1 MSTVSDKLIITVRI
15 NEYTSRAINP
25 HVPFTPDEIAETAAQ
40 CREAGASIIHFHA
53 RTPDGGRCHTPEV
66 YAEIVSK
73 IRERTDILID
83 STLGQITVQED
94 ENRLAHVKLMG
105 QRTATRPDF
114 AAVDTGSSNIDAYD
128 PVSKKFLTTDKV
140 YLNSTETCL
149 FLAKGMTE
157 AGVKPHLS
165 VWAVPFVRMVDAF
178 LDMGA
183 ITEPAYVQCVLA
195 EGGIVGAHPCTTR
208 GLEALIDFL
217 PPQRRIVWTV
227 ACKEGNL
234 FNVASTALERGG
246 HLAPGIGDYP
256 YRELG
261 CPTNAQLV
269 KQFADLGRAI
279 GREPATT
286 DEARAMLGIAPRL

>member
-1 MSTVSDKLIITVRI
+1 MKKLIITVRV
-15 NEYTSRAINP
+15 NEYMSRAVNRN
-25 HVPFTPDEIAETAAQ
+25 VPFTPDEIAETARE

-53 RTPDGGRCHTPEV
+53 RNPDGSPCHAPEV
-66 YAEIVSK
+66 YAEIVAK

-83 STLGQITVQED
+83 STLGQITVKED
-94 ENRLAHVKLMG
+94 ENRLAHIRLMG
-105 QRTATRPDF
+105 QKSATRPDF

-128 PVSKKFLTTDKV
+128 REKKAFRTLNKV

-149 FLAKGMTE
+149 FLARGMTE

-165 VWAVPFVRMVDAF
+165 VWAVPFVRMVEAF

-183 ITEPAYVQCVLA
+183 IREPAYVQCVLA
-195 EGGIVGAHPCTTR
+195 EGGIVGAHPCTNR

-217 PPQRRIVWTV
+217 PAERRIEWTV

-234 FNVASTALERGG
+234 FNVASLALERGG
-246 HLAPGIGDYP
+246 HVAPGIGDYP
-256 YRELG
+256 YPEVG
-261 CPTNAQLV
+261 CPTNAELV
-269 KQFADLGRAI
+269 RRFAELGRAM

-286 DEARAMLGIAPRL
+286 GEARALLGIAGN

>member
-1 MSTVSDKLIITVRI
+1 MSKKLIITVRV
-15 NEYTSRAINP
+15 NEYMSRAVNP
-25 HVPFTPDEIAETAAQ
+25 NVPFTPDEIAETAAE
-40 CREAGASIIHFHA
+40 CRAAGASIIHFHA
-53 RTPDGGRCHTPEV
+53 RNPDGGKCHTPEV
-66 YAEIVSK
+66 YAEIVAK

-83 STLGQITVQED
+83 STLGQITVKED
-94 ENRLAHVKLMG
+94 ENRLAHIKLMG
-105 QRTATRPDF
+105 QKSATRPDF

-128 PVSKKFLTTDKV
+128 PATKAFRTTDKV
-140 YLNSTETCL
+140 YYNSTETCL
-149 FLAKGMTE
+149 FLAKGMTA

-195 EGGIVGAHPCTTR
+195 EGGIVGAHPCTNR

-217 PPQRRIVWTV
+217 PAHRRIEWTA

-234 FNVASTALERGG
+234 FNVASLALERGG

-256 YRELG
+256 YPELG
-261 CPTNAQLV
+261 CPTNAVLV
-269 KQFADLGRAI
+269 DRFADLGRAM

-286 DEARAMLGIAPRL
+286 DEARAMLGIAKA